1 MSRSSTH
8 LRNTHQTSTLVTS
21 LPLLARPASGRIFSR
36 RALLAAAAGIGIA
49 AAAGVKVSAQGVGT
63 ATTTAALNLRSR
75 SNTSSSVLLVIPQGA
90 KVTLNG
96 RVQNGFQDVTYNGTP
111 GWAHGDYLKAGGGS
125 TPGGTPGGT
134 PSGTAIVHS
143 ELNLRSGPSTSHQVL
158 QVMPG
163 GASVNLL
170 GEAQN
175 GFQKI
180 TYKNV
185 TGWAYGDWLLVNGTP
200 IGHGDGPLPGGTPG
214 TMTRTTTAA
223 LNLRSGPS
231 TQDKVLLVIPQGAKV
246 TDTGTLTNNFSK
258 VTYNGTTG
266 WAHIDYLK

>member
-1 MSRSSTH
+1 MSRSTNH
-8 LRNTHQTSTLVTS
+8 LRNTHQTPGLVTS

-36 RALLAAAAGIGIA
+36 RTFLATAAGIGIA
-49 AAAGVKVSAQGVGT
+49 AVAGVKVSAQGVGT
-63 ATTTAALNLRSR
+63 ATTTAPLNLRSR
-75 SNTSSSVLLVIPQGA
+75 SNTSSSVILVMPQGA

-96 RVQNGFQDVTYNGTP
+96 REQNGFQDVTYNGTP
-111 GWAHGDYLKAGGGS
+111 GWAHKDFLKIGGGS
-125 TPGGTPGGT
+125 TPGGGT

-158 QVMPG
+158 LVMPG
-163 GASVNLL
+163 GASVKLL

-180 TYKNV
+180 TYQNQ

-200 IGHGDGPLPGGTPG
+200 IGHGDGPPPGGSPG
-214 TMTRTTTAA
+214 SMIRTTTAA

-231 TQDKVLLVIPQGAKV
+231 LQDNVILVMPQGAKV

-266 WAHIDYLK
+266 WAHIDYLT

>member
-1 MSRSSTH
+1 MSRSSNH
-8 LRNTHQTSTLVTS
+8 LRNAHQTPDLVTS

-36 RALLAAAAGIGIA
+36 RSFLAAAAGIGIA
-49 AAAGVKVSAQGVGT
+49 AAAGVKVSARSTGM
-63 ATTTAALNLRSR
+63 ATTTAPLNLRSR
-75 SNTSSSVLLVIPQGA
+75 SNTSSGVILVIPQGA
-90 KVTLNG
+90 SVVLNG
-96 RVQNGFQDVTYNGTP
+96 RIQNGFQDVTYNGTP
-111 GWAHGDYLKAGGGS
+111 GWAHGDYLAIGGEGN
-125 TPGGTPGGT
+125 PGGT

-143 ELNLRSGPSTSHQVL
+143 ALNLRSGPSTSHQVL

-163 GASVNLL
+163 GASVTLL

-180 TYKNV
+180 TYKNQ

-200 IGHGDGPLPGGTPG
+200 IGHGDGPPPGGNPG

-231 TQDKVLLVIPQGAKV
+231 LQDKVILVMPQGAKV
-246 TDTGTLTNNFSK
+246 TDTGTVTNNFSK